1 MKLNIKNMVCRHCVA
16 TVRHLLADEL
26 NLAVE
31 AVGLGYAVIAGDL
44 DSELMEKIRSIL
56 SNEGFELIHDRES
69 EIVESRKRDLIDL
82 SRRDDGE
89 KVNLT
94 EYLSCR
100 SGLSYAS
107 LSRLFSEIEGRTIE
121 NYMMNL
127 RVERVK
133 ELIKYGQKS
142 FSEIAYVTGYSS
154 VAHLS
159 RQFKQLT
166 GMTPTQF
173 RDMGRRR
180 PLPEV

>member
-1 MKLNIKNMVCRHCVA
+1 MVCRHCVA

-69 EIVESRKRDLIDL
+69 EIVESIKRDLIDL

-94 EYLSCR
+94 EYPS
-100 SGLSYAS
+100 
-107 LSRLFSEIEGRTIE
+107 
-121 NYMMNL
+121 
-127 RVERVK
+127 
-133 ELIKYGQKS
+133 
-142 FSEIAYVTGYSS
+142 
-154 VAHLS
+154 
-159 RQFKQLT
+159 
-166 GMTPTQF
+166 
-173 RDMGRRR
+173 
-180 PLPEV
+180 

>member
-1 MKLNIKNMVCRHCVA
+1 MVCRHCVA

-31 AVGLGYAVIAGDL
+31 AVGLGYTVIAGDL

-69 EIVESRKRDLIDL
+69 EIVESIKRDLIDL

>member
-1 MKLNIKNMVCRHCVA
+1 MVCRHCVA

-69 EIVESRKRDLIDL
+69 EIVESIKRDLIDL